1 LAETIE
7 NNVRKLIIDE
17 QPINPKYYEKMSE
30 LLDALIEQR
39 KKEALDYQEYLARI
53 VELTKKAQN
62 PSTGYVYPTALNSAA
77 KRALYDNLGKDET
90 LALAVD
96 HAIHENRQDDWRS
109 NPFKVK
115 KVKLA
120 IKPLLCNDEE
130 LTEKTLELVKN
141 QHEY

>member
-1 LAETIE
+1 
-7 NNVRKLIIDE
+7 
-17 QPINPKYYEKMSE
+17 
-30 LLDALIEQR
+30 
-39 KKEALDYQEYLARI
+39 
-53 VELTKKAQN
+53 
-62 PSTGYVYPTALNSAA
+62 
-77 KRALYDNLGKDET
+77 LYDNLGKDET

-120 IKPLLCNDEE
+120 IKPLLYNDEE